1 MGVKVIRT
9 TGELLITAGL
19 VILMFVGYVLYGTG
33 VHTASAQNA
42 AGDRL
47 DALWSSG
54 AVLPGEGGGVLATSP
69 EPGTPS
75 NAPSGATDDPVIAT
89 PSGSVSPRPTAGGTV
104 APAAGT
110 SREIPIGTGL
120 ARLRIPRFGAG
131 YQWVIG
137 EGVTYSFLKDG
148 PGHYPGTALPGEVG
162 NFVVSGH
169 RTTYGAPFG
178 RFAELQANDAVVI
191 ETAKTW
197 YTYRVRARAIVDPSQ
212 VSVLLPVPNQPGVVP
227 TEKLMTLTTC
237 HPQFSAKQRLI
248 LYAVLDAT
256 LDKAQGAA
264 PPALGSS

>member
-54 AVLPGEGGGVLATSP
+54 AVLPGEGGEVLAPSP
-69 EPGTPS
+69 ETGT
-75 NAPSGATDDPVIAT
+75 ASGPTDDPLIAT
-89 PSGSVSPRPTAGGTV
+89 PSGGASPRPTAGGTV
-104 APAAGT
+104 AQAGGT
-110 SREIPIGTGL
+110 SREIPIGSGL

-137 EGVTYSFLKDG
+137 EGVTYTNLKDG

-178 RFAELQANDAVVI
+178 KFAELQANDAVVI

-197 YTYRVRARAIVDPSQ
+197 YTYRVRTREIVDPSQ
-212 VSVLLPVPNQPGVVP
+212 VSVLLPVPHQPGVAP

-237 HPQFSAKQRLI
+237 HPKFSAKQRLI
-248 LYAVLDAT
+248 LYAVLDST

-264 PPALGSS
+264 PPALGTS